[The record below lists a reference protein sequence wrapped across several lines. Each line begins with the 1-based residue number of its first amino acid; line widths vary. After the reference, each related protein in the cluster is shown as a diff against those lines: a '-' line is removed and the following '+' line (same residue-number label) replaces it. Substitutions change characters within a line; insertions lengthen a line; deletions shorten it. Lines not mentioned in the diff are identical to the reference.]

1 MGLCVC
7 GPPLLSCPLAP
18 PTFPLHRIALNK
30 SARVRKSRPK
40 TPKTLRFTPL
50 VPYPVTC
57 ARRRLPLHHRQ
68 PHTNARC
75 RTTRSLRTDPFHRVP
90 GSHLFTFTS
99 NTGITH
105 EETSDCRALR
115 GSPLPYGISRCP
127 LAPSL
132 LPDRSSCSLRNPR
145 GYRICLH
152 RCTGRRCEHPVRGPH
167 LRTRPGSRAGR
178 TQQPRYGRRRAR
190 TPGHRQRPH
199 RCDLSPRLRS
209 HPERT
214 LCR

>member
-1 MGLCVC
+1 MRS
-7 GPPLLSCPLAP
+7 PFHS
-18 PTFPLHRIALNK
+18 
-30 SARVRKSRPK
+30 
-40 TPKTLRFTPL
+40 
-50 VPYPVTC
+50 Y
-57 ARRRLPLHHRQ
+57 HRQ
-68 PHTNARC
+68 PHTYARC

-115 GSPLPYGISRCP
+115 GSPLPYGISRRP

-132 LPDRSSCSLRNPR
+132 LPDHCSCSLRSPRGFRKPR

-152 RCTGRRCEHPVRGPH
+152 RRTGRRCEHPVRGPH
-167 LRTRPGSRAGR
+167 LRTCPRSRAGR
-178 TQQPRYGRRRAR
+178 TQQPRHGRRRAR

-199 RCDLSPRLRS
+199 RCDLSPRLRG

-214 LCR
+214 LRG